1 MVSLLLPPEK
11 KSELHASVARQD
23 RKRATEILA
32 EAVAPTVDAMIK
44 AHKKRRADFE
54 SVLQELDCLMDEIFG
69 PEGPPQ
75 LPDEAFTRAGIYRD
89 HL

>member
-1 MVSLLLPPEK
+1 
-11 KSELHASVARQD
+11 
-23 RKRATEILA
+23 
-32 EAVAPTVDAMIK
+32 MIK

-75 LPDEAFTRAGIYRD
+75 LPDEAFTRAGIYRE
-89 HL
+89 HP